1 MSKEKRIEESLNVL
15 NDLGMPRAQL
25 NERSALCLLAL
36 LNLRPDK
43 DWASSENP
51 LIGITPIMDWSREFY
66 GKQYAPNTR
75 ETFRRQ
81 TMHQFIQAGIAL
93 YNPDKPDRPVNSPHA
108 VYQIEPQLLTVLRLF
123 GTQSYKTHLASF
135 LKKRLSLAEQYA
147 KKREMLQIPV
157 KINGKSEIRLSAGH
171 HSRLIAAIIEEFAS
185 RFVPGGILVYVGDTE
200 DKFGYFD
207 DALLSR
213 LGVQTDNHGKMPD
226 IVIYFPDKNWLLL
239 VEAVTSHGPMDGKRH
254 HELSKLF
261 EKCTAGL
268 VFVSAFP
275 DRKTMNKYLEVI
287 AWETEVWIADN
298 PTHLIHFNG
307 IRFLGP
313 YK

>member
-1 MSKEKRIEESLNVL
+1 MSKEKRIDESLKVL
-15 NDLGMPRAQL
+15 HDLVMPRAQL

-36 LNLRPDK
+36 LNLRPDN

-51 LIGITPIMDWSREFY
+51 IIGITPIMDWIREFY

-81 TMHQFIQAGIAL
+81 TIHQFIQAGIAL
-93 YNPDKPDRPVNSPHA
+93 YNPDKPDRPINSPHT
-108 VYQIEPQLLTVLRLF
+108 VYQIEPRLLAVLRRY
-123 GTQSYKTHLASF
+123 GTKGYKAHIASF
-135 LKKRLSLAEQYA
+135 LKKRCSLVEQYA
-147 KKREMLQIPV
+147 KNREMLQIPV
-157 KINGKSEIRLSAGH
+157 IINGRSEIRLSAGH
-171 HSRLIAAIIEEFAS
+171 HSQLIAAIIEEFAS
-185 RFVPGGILVYVGDTE
+185 RFVPGAILVYVGDTE
-200 DKFGYFD
+200 DKLVYFD

-213 LGVQTDNHGKMPD
+213 LGVQTNNHGKMPD
-226 IVIYFPDKNWLLL
+226 VVIYYPDKDWLLL

-254 HELSKLF
+254 HELSMLF
-261 EKCTAGL
+261 EKCTTGL

-275 DRKTMNKYLEVI
+275 DKKTMNKYLDSI
-287 AWETEVWIADN
+287 AWETEVWIADH